1 MRTTPLVLLALAA
14 FTNAIPDNHHNSD
27 HHRTMN
33 KVEAPPTSSPP
44 VSHEHSHGDMG
55 ASLPHINE
63 TEILQH
69 HAPDPLSYWAHDL
82 GYTLGKDGVSIV
94 PATPDAAQR
103 TYPMLMALHVTCMIL
118 GFFAIL
124 PIGA

>member
-1 MRTTPLVLLALAA
+1 VLLALTV
-14 FTNAIPDNHHNSD
+14 FSNAIPDDHEHDPNDD
-27 HHRTMN
+27 HHSTMN
-33 KVEAPPTSSPP
+33 KAEAAPAPST
-44 VSHEHSHGDMG
+44 SHEHGHGGMG
-55 ASLPHINE
+55 APLPHINE

-94 PATPDAAQR
+94 PVTPDAAQR
-103 TYPMLMALHVTCMIL
+103 TYPMLMALHVACMIL